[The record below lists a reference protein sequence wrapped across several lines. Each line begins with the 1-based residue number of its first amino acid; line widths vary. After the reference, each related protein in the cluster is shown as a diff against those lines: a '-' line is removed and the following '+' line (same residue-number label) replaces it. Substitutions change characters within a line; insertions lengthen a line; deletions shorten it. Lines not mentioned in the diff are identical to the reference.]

1 MNSFGKVVLIVLC
14 FMMLI
19 LSGCWSYVS
28 KEAREK
34 FETRDGAF
42 SVTIYPVS
50 VVLGSERVHDEQL
63 SADLINYLRQEQL
76 ADPVMGSRVI
86 DMPVKWGHDQS
97 KMAKTSAINFSNQMK
112 EEEIQTD
119 YALLV
124 EILCNASE
132 NNVGGV
138 HYYLCDKEGN
148 LADGGLRNSH
158 WDEFHKVEPHD
169 RNGGLAVAKLML
181 LGEWQNSENESR
193 EK

>member
-1 MNSFGKVVLIVLC
+1 MNRFGKVVLIVLC
-14 FMMLI
+14 FTMLI

-42 SVTIYPVS
+42 SVTVYPVS
-50 VVLGSERVHDEQL
+50 VVIGQERVHDEQL
-63 SADLINYLRQEQL
+63 AAEVIAFLAKKKL
-76 ADPVMGSRVI
+76 ADPVMGTGFI
-86 DMPVKWGHDQS
+86 DIPVKWGRNQA
-97 KMAKTSAINFSNQMK
+97 KMAQRSAINFSDQMK
-112 EEEIQTD
+112 GEEIQTD

-124 EILCNASE
+124 EILCNSSE

-148 LADGGLRNSH
+148 LADGGLTNSH
-158 WDEFHKVEPHD
+158 WDEFKEVEPHD

-181 LGEWQNSENESR
+181 RNGWSTSENDINAD
-193 EK
+193 

>member
-1 MNSFGKVVLIVLC
+1 MNRFGKVVLIVLC

-19 LSGCWSYVS
+19 LSGCSSYIS

-34 FETRDGAF
+34 FEIRDGSF
-42 SVTIYPVS
+42 SVTVYPVS
-50 VVLGSERVHDEQL
+50 VVIGQERVHDEQL
-63 SADLINYLRQEQL
+63 AAEVIDFLAKEKL
-76 ADPVMGSRVI
+76 ADPVMGIGFI
-86 DMPVKWGHDQS
+86 DIPVKWEIDQA
-97 KMAKTSAINFSNQMK
+97 KMAQRSAIKFSDQMK

-124 EILCNASE
+124 EILCNSSE

-148 LADGGLRNSH
+148 LADGGLTNSH

-181 LGEWQNSENESR
+181 RNGWMISENDINAD
-193 EK
+193 

>member
-1 MNSFGKVVLIVLC
+1 MNRFGKVVLIVLC
-14 FMMLI
+14 FTMLI

-42 SVTIYPVS
+42 SVTVYPVS
-50 VVLGSERVHDEQL
+50 VVIGQERVQDEQL
-63 SADLINYLRQEQL
+63 AAEVINFL
-76 ADPVMGSRVI
+76 ARGKLAHPVMGIGNI
-86 DMPVKWGHDQS
+86 DIPVKWGRNQA
-97 KMAKTSAINFSNQMK
+97 KMAQRSAINFSDQMK

-124 EILCNASE
+124 EILCNSSE
-132 NNVGGV
+132 TNVGGV

-148 LADGGLRNSH
+148 LADGGLTNSH

-181 LGEWQNSENESR
+181 RKGWIISENDINAD
-193 EK
+193 